1 MPIHNLLSYLCNVSN
16 DFTQNRID
24 VFLKGLDR
32 KGQLELKAQIK
43 AVQGEMAQ
51 LKAVRGKILRGYPKQ
66 KPKPKPK
73 PEPVDTR
80 TPIEKIRERNRYIK

>member
-1 MPIHNLLSYLCNVSN
+1 MPIHNLLSYLCNVSD

-51 LKAVRGKILRGYPKQ
+51 LKAVRGKILRGPKQ
-66 KPKPKPK
+66 KPKPK